1 MIYKSRR
8 IARQSFIQLR
18 GCEHRVLAWGD
29 PHAQPSVYLH
39 GWADTAATFQFVI
52 DSLQV
57 EHSVVALDWRG
68 FGGSQWRNEPY
79 WFPDY
84 LADLDQFLD
93 IVSPRAG
100 AVLIGH
106 SMGGHIASLYAGVR
120 PERVRILLNLE
131 GFGLPPTAAA
141 EAPSRYRQWLDE
153 LRVEPVFSRFASI
166 EDFAVV
172 LKRRNKRLTDSR
184 ALFVA
189 REWSR
194 RLPDGDYTIC
204 ADPYHKLVNPILYQ
218 RDAAKACWA
227 ECVAPGLLVL
237 GGESEFRRGLG
248 DDGDSEALAQLY
260 QNIEVVTIAAAGHM
274 LHHDA
279 PEELARII
287 EPWLAH
293 VSDAGPV

>member
-8 IARQSFIQLR
+8 VPRQSFIQLR

-29 PHAQPSVYLH
+29 PQAEPTVYLH

-52 DSLQV
+52 DSLTD
-57 EHSVVALDWRG
+57 EYPIVALDWRG

-93 IVSPRAG
+93 MMIPNSG
-100 AVLIGH
+100 AVLVGH
-106 SMGGHIASLYAGVR
+106 SMGGHVASLYAGVR
-120 PERVRILLNLE
+120 PERVRALLNLE
-131 GFGLPPTAAA
+131 GFGLPPTTAA
-141 EAPSRYRQWLDE
+141 ETPSRFRRWLEE
-153 LRVEPVFSRFASI
+153 LRTEPTFSRFASI
-166 EDFAVV
+166 EDFAAV
-172 LKRRNKRLTDSR
+172 LQRRNKRLTDSR

-189 REWSR
+189 AEWSR
-194 RLPDGDYTIC
+194 RLPDGSYTIC
-204 ADPYHKLVNPILYQ
+204 ADPYHKIINPVLYQ
-218 RDAAKACWA
+218 RDGARACWR

-237 GGESEFRRGLG
+237 GGESEFRLGLG
-248 DDGDSEALAQLY
+248 DEGTVESLARLY
-260 QNIEVVTIAAAGHM
+260 QNLKVVTVATAGHM

-287 EPWLAH
+287 EPWLARSTDSSA
-293 VSDAGPV
+293 V